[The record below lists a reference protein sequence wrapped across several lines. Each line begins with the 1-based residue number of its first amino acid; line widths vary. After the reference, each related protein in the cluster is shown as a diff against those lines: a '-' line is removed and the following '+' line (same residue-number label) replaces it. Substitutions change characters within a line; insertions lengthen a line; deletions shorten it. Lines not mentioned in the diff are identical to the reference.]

1 MCCSIYLWWPILSF
15 IHSSMTDW
23 LWHPRILLGVRDTET
38 NKKSL
43 PDRSSQQLV
52 LSTKGKRYLYNRE
65 IWQTPLIKC
74 VHLASPAVNTLTTAA
89 MPWARVLIRP
99 HVLRSVLAES
109 GTIRQIQTVE
119 HLQNWTWTL
128 QKCQCKREN
137 KQTRNKNSTWHLN
150 AVCDLSLIPGF

>member
-1 MCCSIYLWWPILSF
+1 
-15 IHSSMTDW
+15 MTDW

-89 MPWARVLIRP
+89 MP
-99 HVLRSVLAES
+99 
-109 GTIRQIQTVE
+109 
-119 HLQNWTWTL
+119 
-128 QKCQCKREN
+128 
-137 KQTRNKNSTWHLN
+137 
-150 AVCDLSLIPGF
+150 